1 MDACSVVEI
10 LHSVASNIMSIRRTG
25 TRRVPN
31 GGAPGAPR
39 PKTNYQTVQQG
50 IKELYNPEKEKNPAN
65 IEVDIVFVPGLGA
78 HPEDSWKSES
88 GFNWATGIYDGVTK
102 NSSESANKK
111 DGLARDF
118 PRARILLYQYES
130 AWIGDLKVRAFLRD
144 IAKSMLESLQ
154 ASREGIRDRPIVF
167 IGHSMGGLVIAQA
180 ITLAA
185 DALRDHFPR
194 MFECVAGCAFF
205 GTPFAGAHVAAVASM
220 LGDVGEKLGVA
231 KSSELVKMMTPGN
244 EGLRDLRNDLLRLAN
259 KLSPAI
265 KLACFYEN
273 HPTDFTQ
280 ERYGAAMSKIA
291 KTIVPRKA
299 QEFVTRESATLGG
312 DKEEMG
318 LAANHRDLVK
328 FSDLKDP
335 RYKLVKE
342 PLKRL
347 INGASLVAKGRLNS
361 TRGIEPEVVNEV
373 KELLSGVQVS
383 KKQDTLKTQFPPS
396 IWIPQEP
403 VYLDWLK
410 ESHDAENTEQQK
422 RGQVLYIRGPEGRG
436 KTRATMAALNGVR
449 KMIESDERASNG
461 HWPLL
466 SAYFFCEPSS
476 DLSTAEDLLKSLV
489 RQLISQQDTLAVYAK
504 HFVKKKGDDSSK
516 PSAKLTVENL
526 WQTLQDMLTDEFIG
540 RRVYFI
546 INNLHVLPED
556 ADSTKKLMQFLNAE
570 MKDLESKD
578 DKRVHTRWFITS
590 REVSHV
596 EDALKVDHIRLI
608 DLEDDK
614 YCDQVQLE
622 LRKAAQDKVQDL
634 GKEKKY
640 NKALTY
646 YASSLIGKRASN
658 SQWIKLSCMQLAE
671 LPDAESDLKIRHM
684 LERMP
689 QELDALLNAAWSQ
702 IFRSNE
708 KDIDKIKELLR
719 TLALT
724 FEEPTEDELV
734 VLAGFPT
741 TPDGKAELQDLVK
754 KCRPL
759 LTVKRS
765 GKSENTVGF
774 MDTVVK
780 EHLLEKETSKRTLGM
795 TSDEGKW
802 QHGIIA
808 LRCMTHIKEA
818 FDFPPDEKPVEEVH
832 DEDNDSEA
840 QPADNQEEDEEG
852 RDEQSEAENDD
863 ETESETENGNED
875 TDWDSDE
882 STYDQYD
889 ENEESEE
896 VQSLANKALP
906 YPIKHWLHHAGKAT
920 LEIADELSK
929 DDFWQTQSLIRY
941 RWLLVYN
948 SMTKVLSGF
957 ESKDLTALHI
967 AAAIGFKQLV
977 SALIDNGHGD
987 DINKRDNLFNTPL
1000 HFAAYFGRT
1009 NTVNEL
1015 IKRGANIDDCIEI
1028 GEQTPLHM
1036 AAFAGHVKVM
1046 ERLIK
1051 MKANA
1056 NAIANDVGPVMNA
1069 AIWSGNHAAVSL
1081 LVENHVSLAVDND
1094 NFDSPLA
1101 LAGLHSD
1108 ISMFEHLT
1116 EKYADKLPKKEF
1128 DKAFVKA
1135 AISGRA
1141 DVFNKLLTYSPSPE
1155 CFQDALE
1162 AATAEENWEIAK
1174 ILLQERR
1181 GLNCDSLFLSA
1192 ATTAEHQDSVLE
1204 LVWKYTNGDISA
1216 EILNE
1221 SLYEATDHEKEST
1234 VKLLIERFSVDPN
1247 ATGDY
1252 YGTALTAAAN
1262 DGRLDI
1268 VKLLL
1273 DSGAAVDAPNGWAI
1287 QAAASE
1293 GHCNVVEEL
1302 LNRGA
1307 NVNASTSNENF
1318 PQGTALQVACESGK
1332 LEIVIL
1338 LLERG
1343 ADPNLGAGEYTCPL
1357 LAAARTGEQE
1367 ILKRLVEVGADVNVF
1382 AGWDNSTVLFNA
1394 VANLPVE
1401 SLQVLVDAGA
1411 DVNLANEE
1419 GDTALIIAA
1428 RNGDGDS
1435 VRFLLD
1441 NGADIF
1447 HANHDNENALQ
1458 SAITYGYDDECT
1470 AILVERISR
1479 LMAAL
1484 KKAMVEGNTAISDV
1498 VVSIDAGDQ
1507 GLDYNNEEPQPSQ
1520 LQAEEQ
1526 SMTGETQLETIDNK
1540 INDVTNEEDGES
1552 AESAPRTESFP
1563 NSAQKAEHE
1572 ATETEDSSY
1581 RPVRELSK
1589 ELEAAL
1595 SAQVSLLHQYT
1606 FAPFRPDN
1614 APGKEPAELPSATIS
1629 ELPPQE
1635 RHPQPGRVDKSFGH
1649 YEFDQLTLIQE
1660 SSEKPAF
1667 VNQPALQRASQA
1679 ENVPSEPVLSPGQGP
1694 IRRKPAPSVSFGA
1707 AYAQNPSTAPSA
1719 PPNNQYQPPPQQ
1731 LYQRASFDHRP
1742 AYQNSAS
1749 YPGALAYQGTGYP
1762 GASQTQP
1769 QLPTNSV
1776 ADNRISTEYSSV
1788 LQQPS
1793 GAYHAPYDPAAWGRP
1808 STDTPP
1814 QKTQP
1819 FPDLPYTGPGAW
1831 QSSPPLSGGQPQQ
1844 QQSYFGPGNGSPGQQ
1859 QEWSGQDQRPD
1870 MKSHR
1875 ASFMGMKNTLDK
1887 AKQFSTGIM
1896 NRRASGL

>member
-1 MDACSVVEI
+1 
-10 LHSVASNIMSIRRTG
+10 MSIRRSG

-31 GGAPGAPR
+31 GGASGV
-39 PKTNYQTVQQG
+39 PKPKATYQTVQQG
-50 IKELYNPEKEKNPAN
+50 LKELYNPEKEKNPVN

-78 HPEDSWKSES
+78 HPEDSWKSDS

-102 NSSESANKK
+102 NSSESTNKK

-154 ASREGIRDRPIVF
+154 ASREKIRDRPIVF

-180 ITLAA
+180 ISLAA

-205 GTPFAGAHVAAVASM
+205 GTPFDGAHVAAVASM
-220 LGDVGEKLGVA
+220 LGDIGEKLGVT

-244 EGLRDLRNDLLRLAN
+244 ESLRDLRNDLLRLSH

-273 HPTDFTQ
+273 HPTDFTR
-280 ERYGAAMSKIA
+280 ERYGTAMSKIA
-291 KTIVPRKA
+291 KTIIPKKA

-335 RYKLVKE
+335 RYNLVKE

-373 KELLSGVQVS
+373 KELLNGVQVS
-383 KKQDTLKTQFPPS
+383 KKQDMLKNQFPPS
-396 IWIPQEP
+396 IWIPREP
-403 VYLDWLK
+403 VYFDWLK
-410 ESHDAENTEQQK
+410 EGNDTDNATPQS
-422 RGQVLYIRGPEGRG
+422 RGQALYIRGPEGRG
-436 KTRATMAALNGVR
+436 KTRATMAALDGIR
-449 KMIESDERASNG
+449 KMIESDEKANNAR
-461 HWPLL
+461 WPLL

-526 WQTLQDMLTDEFIG
+526 WQTLQDMLTDESIG

-546 INNLHVLPED
+546 INNLHVLPEETE
-556 ADSTKKLMQFLNAE
+556 STKKLMQFLNTE
-570 MKDLESKD
+570 MEELNNTN
-578 DKRVHTRWFITS
+578 DKRVPTRWFLTS
-590 REVSHV
+590 REVSYV
-596 EDALKVDHIRLI
+596 EDALKMDHIRLI

-671 LPDAESDLKIRHM
+671 LPDAASDLKVRNM

-689 QELDALLNAAWSQ
+689 QELSALLNAAWSQ

-708 KDIDKIKELLR
+708 KESDKIKELLR
-719 TLALT
+719 TLVLT

-734 VLAGFPT
+734 VLAGFPA
-741 TPDGKAELQDLVK
+741 TPEGKTELQDLVK

-765 GKSENTVGF
+765 GKNENTVGF
-774 MDTVVK
+774 MDMVVK
-780 EHLLEKETSKRTLGM
+780 EHLLEKEVSKMTLGM

-808 LRCMTHIKEA
+808 LRCLTHIKEV
-818 FDFPPDEKPVEEVH
+818 FDFSPEEKPTEEAH
-832 DEDNDSEA
+832 DEDDDQET
-840 QPADNQEEDEEG
+840 QPAEDQEDEDEEG
-852 RDEQSEAENDD
+852 EEEEDKQPETDD
-863 ETESETENGNED
+863 ESESESENEDED
-875 TDWDSDE
+875 TDWDSDG
-882 STYDQYD
+882 STYDQY
-889 ENEESEE
+889 NESDESEE
-896 VQSLANKALP
+896 IQSLANKALP
-906 YPIKHWLHHAGKAT
+906 YPIKHWLHHASKAT
-920 LEIADELSK
+920 LEIADDLSK
-929 DDFWQTQSLIRY
+929 DDFWQSESLIRY

-948 SMTKVLSGF
+948 SMTKILNGF

-967 AAAIGFKQLV
+967 AAALGFKQLV

-1000 HFAAYFGRT
+1000 HFAAYFGRP

-1015 IKRGANIDDCIEI
+1015 IKRGANIDDCIEV

-1081 LVENHVSLAVDND
+1081 LVENNVSLAVEDD
-1094 NFDSPLA
+1094 TFDSPLA

-1116 EKYADKLPKKEF
+1116 DKYADRLPKREF

-1135 AISGRA
+1135 AVSGRV

-1162 AATAEENWEIAK
+1162 AATEEENWEIVK
-1174 ILLQERR
+1174 ILLQEHE
-1181 GLNCDSLFLSA
+1181 GLKCDNLFLSA
-1192 ATTAEHQDSVLE
+1192 ATTAEHQDNVLE
-1204 LVWKYTNGDISA
+1204 SVWKYTDGNISA
-1216 EILNE
+1216 ETLNK
-1221 SLYEATDHEKEST
+1221 SLYEATDLEKQST
-1234 VKLLIERFSVDPN
+1234 VKLLVETFNVNPN
-1247 ATGDY
+1247 ATGEY
-1252 YGTALTAAAN
+1252 YGTALTAAAY
-1262 DGRLDI
+1262 DGTLDI

-1273 DSGAAVDAPNGWAI
+1273 DRGAAVEAPNGWAL

-1293 GHCNVVEEL
+1293 GHYDVVEEL
-1302 LNRGA
+1302 INRGA
-1307 NVNASTSNENF
+1307 NVNASTTNENF

-1357 LAAARTGEQE
+1357 MAAASRGEQE
-1367 ILKRLVEVGADVNVF
+1367 ILKRLVEARADVNVF
-1382 AGWDNSTVLFNA
+1382 GGWDNSTVLINA

-1411 DVNLANEE
+1411 DVNLADQEA
-1419 GDTALIIAA
+1419 DTALIVAA
-1428 RNGDGDS
+1428 REGDGDS
-1435 VRFLLD
+1435 VKFLLD

-1447 HANHDNENALQ
+1447 HTNQDNENALQ
-1458 SAITYGYDDECT
+1458 SAIAFGCDEKCT
-1470 AILVERISR
+1470 EILVERISR
-1479 LMAAL
+1479 VMAAL
-1484 KKAMVEGNTAISDV
+1484 KKAMVEGNTAISNV
-1498 VVSIDAGDQ
+1498 VRSVGAGDQ
-1507 GLDYNNEEPQPSQ
+1507 GLDYDDEEPRPAQ
-1520 LQAEEQ
+1520 LQEDNQ
-1526 SMTGETQLETIDNK
+1526 SVVRATQPEAINNK
-1540 INDVTNEEDGES
+1540 SSDVPNQGDENRVKES
-1552 AESAPRTESFP
+1552 ASRTESSS
-1563 NSAQKAEHE
+1563 NSVRKAENE
-1572 ATETEDSSY
+1572 ATETEKSSF
-1581 RPVRELSK
+1581 RPVRQLSE

-1595 SAQVSLLHQYT
+1595 AAQVSLLHEYT
-1606 FAPFRPDN
+1606 SAPFRPGKV
-1614 APGKEPAELPSATIS
+1614 PEKEPAELPPAPIP
-1629 ELPPQE
+1629 ELPPQD
-1635 RHPQPGRVDKSFGH
+1635 RHSQRGRVDESFGH
-1649 YEFDQLTLIQE
+1649 YEFDQMTLMQE
-1660 SSEKPAF
+1660 FPVKPSEQPAF
-1667 VNQPALQRASQA
+1667 VNQPTLQWASQA
-1679 ENVPSEPVLSPGQGP
+1679 EHILSEPVLSPGQAP

-1707 AYAQNPSTAPSA
+1707 AYAQSPSPAPSTL
-1719 PPNNQYQPPPQQ
+1719 PNNQYQPPPQQ
-1731 LYQRASFDHRP
+1731 LHQRASFDQRP

-1749 YPGALAYQGTGYP
+1749 YPGAPAYQGAGYP
-1762 GASQTQP
+1762 GASQAQP

-1776 ADNRISTEYSSV
+1776 VDNRISTEYSPA

-1793 GAYHAPYDPAAWGRP
+1793 GGYHAPYDPAVWGRP
-1808 STDTPP
+1808 SIDTPP

-1819 FPDLPYTGPGAW
+1819 FPDLPYAGPGAW

-1844 QQSYFGPGNGSPGQQ
+1844 RLSYFGPGNGSPPQQ
-1859 QEWSGQDQRPD
+1859 QEWSGQDPR
-1870 MKSHR
+1870 
-1875 ASFMGMKNTLDK
+1875 
-1887 AKQFSTGIM
+1887 
-1896 NRRASGL
+1896 